1 MAYVLTFFVL
11 ALFSLSSCKSSER
24 LSRERA
30 VQDAIKRAVIDSI
43 LNRPK
48 ISAGPSPLNILKSL
62 EPGDTL
68 TVFVNLIVPVERQK
82 LEADN
87 QKLEKKLRTW
97 KRLAALFLLIGTG
110 HLVSTQI
117 D

>member
-1 MAYVLTFFVL
+1 MAYVLTFLVL
-11 ALFSLSSCKSSER
+11 ALFSLSSCKSSK
-24 LSRERA
+24 LATS
-30 VQDAIKRAVIDSI
+30 QDAIKRAVIDSM
-43 LNRPK
+43 LSRPK
-48 ISAGPSPLNILKSL
+48 TSAGPSPLNVLKSL

-82 LEADN
+82 LEAQN
-87 QKLEKKLRTW
+87 KKLEHKLRTW

-110 HLVSTQI
+110 HLISTQI